1 MSQKIIEINTQKESK
16 FTAAVDLLPCTIHH
30 DGPVDQV
37 QSYWKPTESQDG
49 RKTAF
54 FRGRKLHGK
63 TIKVPEGYKGIVVER
78 GPDDEPAES
87 RPDEPVTIDVDTEE
101 KVATTTLDTKA
112 EFEEMVI
119 WGHESTADASSDPYV
134 RGVEEW
140 VNLAEQVHSY

>member
-1 MSQKIIEINTQKESK
+1 MSQKIIEITSQKESK
-16 FTAAVDLLPCTIHH
+16 SSAAVHLLPCTIHH

-49 RKTAF
+49 KKTAF

-63 TIKVPEGYKGIVVER
+63 AIRVPEGYKGIVVEK
-78 GPDDEPAES
+78 GPEDGPAET
-87 RPDEPVTIDVDTEE
+87 RADEPVTVDVDAEE
-101 KVATTTLDTKA
+101 KVATTALDTKA

-140 VNLAEQVHSY
+140 VSLAEQVHSY